1 MNDTMKR
8 IIGPNSA
15 PAWFV
20 GAVVAT
26 AVGIILSATSTQL
39 PGAVP
44 LTVEDAVD
52 AAGAVAL
59 GGLGVVLVRRG
70 VAAGLGRAL
79 ILIVAVASSMW
90 LCGGLA
96 DAITD
101 GSSPPVTAQLLTL
114 ISTVLF
120 VPFFVLLV
128 LVPLLLFPTGQLPSP
143 RWRWLVAAAVSGTVI
158 SMISMLL
165 APGLLDEDVP
175 AWGENPLGVDV
186 LDGLTSALG
195 VVGLVLVLASVPASL
210 AAVVV
215 RVVQYSGPRR
225 RQMWWFVAGVS
236 PLLVGLVIDLDSSP
250 TVSLITAIVIF
261 TSLPA
266 AMGWALLGS
275 PGRRVALHVRQM
287 EDRAQ
292 AQPSAPAQA

>member
-1 MNDTMKR
+1 
-8 IIGPNSA
+8 
-15 PAWFV
+15 
-20 GAVVAT
+20 
-26 AVGIILSATSTQL
+26 
-39 PGAVP
+39 
-44 LTVEDAVD
+44 
-52 AAGAVAL
+52 
-59 GGLGVVLVRRG
+59 
-70 VAAGLGRAL
+70 
-79 ILIVAVASSMW
+79 MW

-120 VPFFVLLV
+120 VPVFVLLV
-128 LVPLLLFPTGQLPSP
+128 LAPLLLFPTGQLPSP
-143 RWRWLVAAAVSGTVI
+143 RWRWLVAAAVSGTVV

-236 PLLVGLVIDLDSSP
+236 PLLVGLVIDLGSSP
-250 TVSLITAIVIF
+250 AVSLIIAIVIF
-261 TSLPA
+261 ASLPA

-275 PGRRVALHVRQM
+275 PGRRVALHVRQT
-287 EDRAQ
+287 EDRPRAQ
-292 AQPSAPAQA
+292 TGAPAQA